1 VTLPTSELRG
11 RTAVVGVGTTAQGEL
26 PGKSADEIAVDA
38 LGLALADAGLQKG
51 DLDGLITC
59 KSFGGSGIDTEIG
72 RLAGLNPR
80 YSATLDYGTC
90 NFSLHLATMAIAT
103 GMASTI
109 ALVYGTNQRTA
120 GNRFATAA
128 GSGAS
133 PLELH
138 GFHNIAGQAAMA
150 FTRRAHLY
158 GTTEEQ
164 LGAVAVTERAHAQ
177 RNPLAIFRDPLTL
190 EDYLAQPYLVAP
202 LRRADICMIS
212 DGGVCLIVTDATH
225 RDVSPESPVYV
236 LGTEQVTGLRQYQN
250 PDNLLRPWVAD
261 MTDPVFARA
270 GITRADVDVLF
281 IQDPTSVWV
290 LQMLELFGYC
300 DPGESGSYVAEGRI
314 ALGGDGVPV
323 NTNGGQ
329 LSESYMWGWL
339 HLAEAVQQLRGT
351 CGERQVAGARFAQYC
366 STKGFEKAATSIL
379 GNEVPA

>member
-1 VTLPTSELRG
+1 MSPSPELRG
-11 RTAVVGVGTTAQGEL
+11 RSAIVGVGTTEQGEL
-26 PGKSADEIAVDA
+26 PGRSADEIAVDA

-59 KSFGGSGIDTEIG
+59 RSYGGFGIDTEIG

-90 NFSLHLATMAIAT
+90 NFSLHLATMAIST

-128 GSGAS
+128 GSGATS
-133 PLELH
+133 LELH

-150 FTRRAHLY
+150 FARHAHLY

-164 LGAVAVTERAHAQ
+164 LGWVAVTERAHAQ
-177 RNPLAIFRDPLTL
+177 LNPLAIFRDPLTID
-190 EDYLAQPYLVAP
+190 DYLAQPYLVEP
-202 LRRADICMIS
+202 LRRSDICMIS
-212 DGGVCLIVTDATH
+212 DGGVCLIVTDSARLTAGAE
-225 RDVSPESPVYV
+225 PPVYV

-250 PDNLLRPWVAD
+250 ADNLLRPWVAS
-261 MTDPVFARA
+261 MADPVFHRA
-270 GITRADVDVLF
+270 GITRDDIDVLF
-281 IQDPTSVWV
+281 VQDPTSVWV

-300 DPGESGSYVAEGRI
+300 GPGESGPYVAEGRI

-339 HLAEAVQQLRGT
+339 HLSEAVRQLRGT
-351 CGERQVAGARFAQYC
+351 CGDRQVVGARFAQYC
-366 STKGFEKAATSIL
+366 STKGFEKAATSVL
-379 GNEVPA
+379 GREVPA